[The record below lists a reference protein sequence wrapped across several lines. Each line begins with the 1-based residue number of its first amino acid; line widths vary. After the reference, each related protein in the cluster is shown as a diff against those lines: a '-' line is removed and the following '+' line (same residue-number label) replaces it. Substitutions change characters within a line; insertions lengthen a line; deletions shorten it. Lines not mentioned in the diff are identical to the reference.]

1 MGKSG
6 FVRWTVALAL
16 VTMLGAGAVFAAF
29 QADNVTV
36 LKAAGITCGSCAGKI
51 REALET
57 QKGVTA
63 AEVDIESGKVV
74 VWYDGKGTKPE
85 TLAAAVTA
93 IGYDSK
99 ILQSYS
105 AEEYRQATGKSTPPV
120 KAKVGCACCDKDK
133 KN

>member
-16 VTMLGAGAVFAAF
+16 VTMLCTGAVFAAF
-29 QADNVTV
+29 QADNVAV
-36 LKAAGITCGSCAGKI
+36 LKAAGVTCGSCASKI
-51 REALET
+51 REALEK

-63 AEVDIESGKVV
+63 AEVDIETGKVV
-74 VWYDGKGTKPE
+74 VWYDGKAAKPE

-93 IGYDSK
+93 IGYDST
-99 ILQSYS
+99 ILKSYS
-105 AEEYRQATGKSTPPV
+105 AEEYRRATGKSTPPG